1 MDTRALFLG
10 VGSGLLAATLTLG
23 IGQSLSSTQ
32 PVMPAP
38 IQQGGDWKQ
47 AAEQAGMAVLTKQ
60 ELDERLA
67 AAKSEG
73 AKQKAEEL
81 AQVPSAPQTVSVYIQ
96 PGMGTNDV
104 ALLLQAAGVLANGN
118 ELIRLR
124 QGHPNPIRSGT
135 YQLPVHGDPQAVLKQ
150 IATPPK

>member
-10 VGSGLLAATLTLG
+10 VGAGLLAATVVLG
-23 IGQSLSSTQ
+23 IGQSLIPDQ
-32 PVMPAP
+32 PATPAQTP
-38 IQQGGDWKQ
+38 QTGDWKR
-47 AAEQAGMAVLTKQ
+47 AAEQAGMTVLTKQ

-73 AKQKAEEL
+73 AKQKADEL
-81 AQVPSAPQTVSVYIQ
+81 AQQPAVPQTVSVYIQ

-104 ALLLQAAGVLANGN
+104 ALLLQAAGVLADGN

-124 QGHPNPIRSGT
+124 QNHPNPIRSGT
-135 YQLPVHGDPQAVLKQ
+135 YQLPIKGDPQAVLKA